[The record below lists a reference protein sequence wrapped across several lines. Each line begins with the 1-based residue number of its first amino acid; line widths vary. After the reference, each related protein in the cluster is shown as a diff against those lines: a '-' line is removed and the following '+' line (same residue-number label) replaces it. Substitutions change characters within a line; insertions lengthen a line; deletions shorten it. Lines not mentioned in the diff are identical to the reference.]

1 MSIANRYTIE
11 SIGCSLRCSRPV
23 PLHPLVEWYEGCTTP
38 LPWPA
43 FYGATRPV
51 PFSPMPHA
59 HGLHTWFA
67 IPPSLLHD
75 FALVWLFLRFSH
87 DLTCQ
92 RLALLLLC
100 LSSMLLMLSISFAA
114 LLTCQCQFP
123 FLAHAVCVTGP
134 HVHDSLPFPI
144 TIHFLTLL
152 PLVPV
157 LAFSTPDLH
166 RTSFGASYVL
176 FSCVPIRMYSSP
188 FLALA

>member
-1 MSIANRYTIE
+1 MP
-11 SIGCSLRCSRPV
+11 LRPVAWHLAKVELVHHNCDSRPFPWLSSQNIRPAV
-23 PLHPLVEWYEGCTTP
+23 HVHSQPLHHRVHWLFLTLLSPGPSPSLVEWYEGYTTP

-67 IPPSLLHD
+67 IPPSLLPD

-123 FLAHAVCVTGP
+123 FLAHAVCVAGP
-134 HVHDSLPFPI
+134 HVHDSLP
-144 TIHFLTLL
+144 LS
-152 PLVPV
+152 PLR
-157 LAFSTPDLH
+157 F
-166 RTSFGASYVL
+166 TS
-176 FSCVPIRMYSSP
+176 
-188 FLALA
+188 